1 LRDIKHTLKA
11 LSLDLETPKQPP
23 IISKLQ
29 EQYNEIYYP
38 KNSINDTQL
47 NLIQIIKCINEHLD
61 ESILIAD
68 IGYYRHHAVLFSRTE
83 RTKQFF
89 TDAGLAC
96 FGSGLPSAAAAQLIH
111 PNKKVFLLCGDGRFY
126 SGSGDLETLAR
137 HQLPIIINLINNSSF
152 GLIEL
157 YQKKGTQR
165 KSDRKEILSFTN
177 VDFVKL
183 AEANNCVGVRA
194 DKVDEI
200 ADAIRNHN
208 RKQPLLI
215 EVLLNYCSDAKL
227 TPPY

>member
-1 LRDIKHTLKA
+1 MGDIKHTLKA
-11 LSLDLETPKQPP
+11 LSLDVKTPKQPP

-68 IGYYRHHAVLFSRTE
+68 IGYYRHHAVLCSRTE

-89 TDAGLAC
+89 IDGGLAC
-96 FGSGLPSAAAAQLIH
+96 FGRGLPSAAAAQLIYSK
-111 PNKKVFLLCGDGRFY
+111 KKVFLLCGDGGLH

-137 HQLPIIINLINNSSF
+137 HQLPIIIILINNSSF

-200 ADAIRNHN
+200 ADAVRNHN

>member
-1 LRDIKHTLKA
+1 M
-11 LSLDLETPKQPP
+11 
-23 IISKLQ
+23 
-29 EQYNEIYYP
+29 
-38 KNSINDTQL
+38 
-47 NLIQIIKCINEHLD
+47 
-61 ESILIAD
+61 
-68 IGYYRHHAVLFSRTE
+68 
-83 RTKQFF
+83 
-89 TDAGLAC
+89 
-96 FGSGLPSAAAAQLIH
+96 
-111 PNKKVFLLCGDGRFY
+111 CGDEGFH

-137 HQLPIIINLINNSSF
+137 HQLPIIINLINNLSF

-157 YQKKGTQR
+157 YQKKGTQG

-183 AEANNCVGVRA
+183 AEVNNCVGLRA

-200 ADAIRNHN
+200 AEAIRNHN